1 MTSTRLA
8 AGGTSDAQ
16 PAPRLCSAAR
26 RTSHPL
32 PVARWCGSLALLVAL
47 TASRAAHADL
57 ASGRDKLIAGDY
69 KVAIAELGKVTG
81 KDRPAARVLLA
92 RAQLAIGDYAGAE
105 ATLAP
110 LAQGQAKDAQAI
122 EAHLVF
128 DRLRQI
134 TGRTRDAR
142 GDLEQLWKDH
152 PTDRAIRTALGEI
165 RHALGDVVGA
175 KALFDET
182 IKESDAN
189 ALNLDD
195 PIQTYQLAVA
205 ARGTSQ
211 FQLANDAFRETLKL
225 SPQLTGAGVEWA
237 DLFLEKYAA
246 KLAEQTLEE
255 VFKVNPNDP
264 EAHAAMAQVIVETRY
279 DLAAV
284 RHHLD
289 ASLAVNP
296 KNARALKVRASIEI
310 DQNQWDTANRSL
322 DAVLAANKDDVEAIA
337 MKATVAWLRDDTKAY
352 DAEVQRA
359 LAIDPAYAEL
369 YRIVAR
375 SAVREHR
382 YVEAIE
388 LEKQAVQLKPDFYEA
403 MAGAGLGYL
412 RLGMEQDGIQWL
424 DRSWSGDQY
433 NVRTF
438 NTRTLFKETIP
449 KDYTFGASKNFRI
462 RYHNDEKAVL
472 SRYLEPTMEK
482 AFADM
487 VRRYGFTPKTPVTLE
502 LYADR
507 NDYGIRTV
515 GLPDIAALGVCFGQ
529 VITAMSPANG
539 DINWGMVLWHELG
552 HVFAIQLS
560 NSRVPRW
567 FTEGLSEYET
577 LIARP
582 DWRRENDADLY
593 GAVANA
599 ALPSIGNLNSEFM
612 QPDTNAVVV
621 AYYQSAVTIEY
632 LVQTYG
638 FPKIVD
644 ALKRFG
650 KGQETPDVLQAIT
663 GKTIAQLDTE
673 LHKYLDIRLKAYAG
687 TFKLPTRGFDDV
699 TKLEIAADAAPR
711 DARARANVALGYYYA
726 GDADKATTAA
736 AAALALDARQPIAR
750 YIQAEIV
757 LHQGDLAKAKALF
770 EGLIADGHDSFDLR
784 SRLAQIAEGA
794 GKTDEVELQ
803 LCAAKKLDPERS
815 TPYQELAQ
823 LYEKTGKLP
832 KALVELEH
840 FAFLEQMDL
849 APLKKLVVEYAKLGS
864 WAKVRTYGEMA
875 TFINP
880 SDPDVLG
887 GLGRAYLEL
896 RQPGKALFT
905 YDTMLLTSPPP
916 RRPALVHLGRTRAL
930 IALGKKADA
939 RAALAQAMAT
949 EPENAELLELKA
961 RLK

>member
-1 MTSTRLA
+1 MTFTRLA
-8 AGGTSDAQ
+8 T
-16 PAPRLCSAAR
+16 
-26 RTSHPL
+26 
-32 PVARWCGSLALLVAL
+32 ALVVVM
-47 TASRAAHADL
+47 TASRVAHADL

-69 KVAIAELGKVTG
+69 KSAIAELGKVTG
-81 KDRPAARVLLA
+81 KDRPAARLLLA
-92 RAQLAIGDYAGAE
+92 RAQLATGDYAGAE

-110 LAQGQAKDAQAI
+110 LVQGPAKDPQAI

-128 DRLRQI
+128 DQLRRI
-134 TGRTRDAR
+134 TGRTKDA
-142 GDLEQLWKDH
+142 GADLEPLWKAN
-152 PTDRAIRTALGEI
+152 PADRAIRTALGQT
-165 RHALGDVVGA
+165 RHALGDVLGA

-189 ALNLDD
+189 QLNLDD
-195 PIQTYQLAVA
+195 PVQTYQLAIA

-211 FQLANDAFRETLKL
+211 FQLANDAFRETLQL
-225 SPQLTGAGVEWA
+225 LPQDTEAGVAWA

-246 KLAEQTLEE
+246 QLAEQTLEE

-289 ASLAVNP
+289 AALAVNP
-296 KNARALKVRASIEI
+296 KNARALKVRASIQI
-310 DQNQWDTANRSL
+310 DQNQWDAANKAL
-322 DAVLAANKDDVEAIA
+322 DAVLAVNKDDVEAVA

-352 DAEVQRA
+352 QAEVGRA

-388 LEKQAVQLKPDFYEA
+388 LEKQAVALKPDFYEA
-403 MAGAGLGYL
+403 MAGAGMGYL
-412 RLGMEQDGIQWL
+412 RLGMEREGLEWL
-424 DRSWSGDQY
+424 DKSWAGDQY
-433 NVRTF
+433 NVRAF
-438 NTRTLFKETIP
+438 NTRTLFKKTIP
-449 KDYTFGASKNFRI
+449 KEYTFGTSKNFRI

-472 SRYLEPTMEK
+472 SRYLEPTMER

-487 VRRYGFTPKTPVTLE
+487 VKRYGFTPKTPVTLE

-593 GAVANA
+593 GAVANQ
-599 ALPSIGNLNSEFM
+599 ALTSISELNSEFL
-612 QPDTNAVVV
+612 QPDPNAVVV
-621 AYYQSAVTIEY
+621 AYYQSAVTVEY
-632 LVQTYG
+632 LAQTYG
-638 FPKIVD
+638 FPKIVE
-644 ALKRFG
+644 ALKLFG
-650 KGQETPDVLQAIT
+650 KGKETADVLQAIT
-663 GKTIAQLDTE
+663 GKTIAQLDAE
-673 LHKYLDIRLKAYAG
+673 FRQYLDVRLKAYAG
-687 TFKLPTRGFDDV
+687 TFKLPTRGFDDL

-711 DARARANVALGYYYA
+711 DARAKANVALGHYYA
-726 GDADKATTAA
+726 GDSEKAMAA
-736 AAALALDARQPIAR
+736 ATAALALDGKQPIAR
-750 YIQAEIV
+750 YIQAEVV
-757 LHQGDLAKAKALF
+757 LHQDDMPRAKALYQ
-770 EGLIADGHDSFDLR
+770 GLIADGHDSFDLR
-784 SRLAQIAEGA
+784 SRLAQIAQSEG
-794 GKTDEVELQ
+794 KPDEVERE

-815 TPYQELAQ
+815 APYQELAQ
-823 LYEKTGKLP
+823 HYEKAGQTP
-832 KALVELEH
+832 QALVELEH
-840 FAFLEQMDL
+840 FVYLEQMDL
-849 APLKKLVVEYAKLGS
+849 APLKKLVVEYGKAAS

-875 TFINP
+875 TYINP
-880 SDPDVLG
+880 SDPEILS

-896 RQPGKALFT
+896 RQPDKALFT
-905 YDTMLLTSPPP
+905 YDTMLLAKPPP

-930 IALGKKADA
+930 LALGKKADA
-939 RAALAQAMAT
+939 RAALAQAMTT
-949 EPENAELLELKA
+949 EPENAEVLELKA
-961 RLK
+961 KLK

>member
-1 MTSTRLA
+1 MTSTRL
-8 AGGTSDAQ
+8 G
-16 PAPRLCSAAR
+16 
-26 RTSHPL
+26 
-32 PVARWCGSLALLVAL
+32 LALVVAM
-47 TASRAAHADL
+47 TASSAAHADL

-69 KVAIAELGKVTG
+69 KTAISELGKVSG
-81 KDRPAARVLLA
+81 KDRPAARLLLA
-92 RAQLAIGDYAGAE
+92 RAQLATGDYAGAE
-105 ATLAP
+105 ATLVP
-110 LAQGQAKDAQAI
+110 LIQGQAQGQGPAKDAQAI

-128 DRLRQI
+128 DELRRM
-134 TGRTRDAR
+134 TGRTKDALA
-142 GDLEQLWKDH
+142 DLEQLWKAS
-152 PTDRAIRTALGEI
+152 TSDRAIRTALGEA
-165 RHALGDVVGA
+165 RYALGDVLGA

-189 ALNLDD
+189 KLNLDD
-195 PIQTYQLAVA
+195 PVQTYQLAVA
-205 ARGTSQ
+205 ARYTSQ

-225 SPQLTGAGVEWA
+225 SPQLTAAGVAWA

-246 KLAEQTLEE
+246 QLAEQTLEE

-289 ASLAVNP
+289 ASLGVNSR
-296 KNARALKVRASIEI
+296 NARALKVRASIEI
-310 DQNQWDTANRSL
+310 DQNQWDTANKTL
-322 DAVLAANKDDVEAIA
+322 DGVIAANKDDVEAIA
-337 MKATVAWLRDDTKAY
+337 MKATVAWLRDDLKAY
-352 DAEVQRA
+352 QAEVART

-388 LEKQAVQLKPDFYEA
+388 LEKQAVKLKPDFYEA

-412 RLGMEQDGIQWL
+412 RLGMEKEGIEWL
-424 DRSWSGDQY
+424 DKSWAGDQY

-438 NTRTLFKETIP
+438 NTRTLFKQTIP
-449 KDYTFGASKNFRI
+449 KEYTFGTSKNFRI

-472 SRYLEPTMEK
+472 ARYLEPTMEQ
-482 AFADM
+482 AFASM

-515 GLPDIAALGVCFGQ
+515 GLPDISALGVCFGQ

-593 GAVANA
+593 GAVANQ

-638 FPKIVD
+638 FPKIVE
-644 ALKRFG
+644 ALKLFG
-650 KGQETPDVLQAIT
+650 KGKETADVLQVIT
-663 GKTIAQLDTE
+663 GKTVAQLDVDFR
-673 LHKYLDIRLKAYAG
+673 KYLDIRLKAYAG
-687 TFKLPTRGFDDV
+687 TFKLPTRGFDDL
-699 TKLEIAADAAPR
+699 TKLEIAADAAPK
-711 DARARANVALGYYYA
+711 DARARAHVALGYYYG
-726 GDADKATTAA
+726 GDAEKATAA
-736 AAALALDARQPIAR
+736 AAAALVLDAKQPIAR
-750 YIQAEIV
+750 YIQAEVV
-757 LHQGDLAKAKALF
+757 LHEGDVAKAKALYQ
-770 EGLIADGHDSFDLR
+770 GLIADGHDSFDLR
-784 SRLAQIAEGA
+784 SRLAQIAQGESKPGEA
-794 GKTDEVELQ
+794 EQQ
-803 LCAAKKLDPERS
+803 LCAAKTLDPERS
-815 TPYQELAQ
+815 SPYQELAQ
-823 LYEKTGKLP
+823 AYEKAGQKQ
-832 KALVELEH
+832 KALTELEH
-840 FAFLEQMDL
+840 YAFLEQMDL
-849 APLKKLVVEYAKLGS
+849 APLKKLVVEYGKLAS
-864 WAKVRTYGEMA
+864 WPKVRTYGEMA
-875 TFINP
+875 TYINP
-880 SDPDVLG
+880 SDPEILA

-896 RQPGKALFT
+896 HQPDKALFT
-905 YDTMLLTSPPP
+905 YDTMLQVTPAP
-916 RRPALVHLGRTRAL
+916 RRPALVHLGRAKAL
-930 IALGKKADA
+930 LALGKKPDA
-939 RAALAQAMAT
+939 RAAIALAMKT
-949 EPENAELLELKA
+949 EPENAEVLALKA
-961 RLK
+961 TLK

>member
-1 MTSTRLA
+1 MA
-8 AGGTSDAQ
+8 ASG
-16 PAPRLCSAAR
+16 
-26 RTSHPL
+26 
-32 PVARWCGSLALLVAL
+32 VAR
-47 TASRAAHADL
+47 ADL
-57 ASGRDKLIAGDY
+57 ASSRDKLIAGDY
-69 KVAIAELGKVTG
+69 KTALAELGKIGG
-81 KDRPAARVLLA
+81 KDRPAARLLLA
-92 RAQLAIGDYAGAE
+92 RAQLATGDYAAAE
-105 ATLAP
+105 ATLTP
-110 LAQGQAKDAQAI
+110 LAPAAAKDATAI
-122 EAHLVF
+122 EAHLVL
-128 DRLRQI
+128 DQLRRR
-134 TGRTRDAR
+134 TGRTREAR
-142 GDLEQLWKDH
+142 ADLEQLWKDH
-152 PTDRAIRTALGEI
+152 PTDRAVRTALGEV
-165 RHALGDVVGA
+165 RRALGDVVGG

-182 IKESDAN
+182 IKESDART
-189 ALNLDD
+189 LDLDD
-195 PIQTYQLAVA
+195 PVQTYQLAVA
-205 ARGTSQ
+205 ARETSQ

-225 SPQLTGAGVEWA
+225 SPQLTDAGIEWA
-237 DLFLEKYAA
+237 DLFLGKYAA
-246 KLAEQTLEE
+246 QLAEQTLEE

-264 EAHAAMAQVIVETRY
+264 EAHAAMAEVIVETRY

-296 KNARALKVRASIEI
+296 RNARALKVRASIEI
-310 DQNQWDTANRSL
+310 DQNQWDTANKSL
-322 DAVLAANKDDVEAIA
+322 DAVLATNKDDVEAIA

-352 DAEVQRA
+352 NAEVQRA
-359 LAIDPAYAEL
+359 FAIDPAYAEL

-388 LEKQAVQLKPDFYEA
+388 LEKQAVVLKPDFFEA

-412 RLGMEQDGIQWL
+412 RLGMEREGIEWL
-424 DRSWSGDQY
+424 DKSWAGDQY

-449 KDYTFGASKNFRI
+449 KHYTFGASKNFRI

-472 SRYLEPTMEK
+472 ARYLEPTMER

-502 LYADR
+502 LYAER

-539 DINWGMVLWHELG
+539 DINWGMILWHELG

-560 NSRVPRW
+560 SSRVPRW

-593 GAVANA
+593 GAVANNT
-599 ALPSIGNLNSEFM
+599 LPSIGNLNSEFM
-612 QPDTNAVVV
+612 QPDSNAVVV

-650 KGQETPDVLQAIT
+650 RGEETAAVLQAIT
-663 GKTIAQLDTE
+663 GKPIAQLD
-673 LHKYLDIRLKAYAG
+673 LDFRKYLDIRLKAYAG

-699 TKLEIAADAAPR
+699 TKLEVAADAAPK
-711 DARARANVALGYYYA
+711 DARAKANVALGYYYA
-726 GDADKATTAA
+726 GDADKATVAV
-736 AAALALDARQPIAR
+736 AAALALDPKQPIAR

-757 LHQGDLAKAKALF
+757 LHEGDTAKAKALF
-770 EGLIADGHDSFDLR
+770 QGLIADGHDSFDLR
-784 SRLAQIAEGA
+784 SRLAQIAQGD
-794 GKTDEVELQ
+794 GKTDEVEQ
-803 LCAAKKLDPERS
+803 ELCAAKKLDPERS
-815 TPYQELAQ
+815 SPYQELAQ
-823 LYEKTGKLP
+823 LYEKAGQLP
-832 KALVELEH
+832 RALIELEH

-849 APLKKLVVEYAKLGS
+849 APLKKLVVEYGKLGN

-875 TFINP
+875 TYINP
-880 SDPDVLG
+880 ADPEILG
-887 GLGRAYLEL
+887 GLSRAYLEL
-896 RQPGKALFT
+896 RQPARALYTF
-905 YDTMLLTSPPP
+905 DTMLLTTPPP
-916 RRPALVHLGRTRAL
+916 RRPALVQLGRARAL
-930 IALGKKADA
+930 IALGKKAEA
-939 RAALAQAMAT
+939 KAALAQAMTT
-949 EPENAELLELKA
+949 EPENAELLELAAK
-961 RLK
+961 LK

>member
-1 MTSTRLA
+1 LALVIVMA
-8 AGGTSDAQ
+8 AGG
-16 PAPRLCSAAR
+16 
-26 RTSHPL
+26 
-32 PVARWCGSLALLVAL
+32 VAY
-47 TASRAAHADL
+47 ADL

-81 KDRPAARVLLA
+81 KDRPAARLLLA
-92 RAQLAIGDYAGAE
+92 RAQIETGDHAGAE
-105 ATLAP
+105 ATLVP
-110 LAQGQAKDAQAI
+110 LTQGAKTDPRTI

-128 DRLRQI
+128 GRLRRI
-134 TGRTRDAR
+134 TGRTKDAR
-142 GDLEQLWKDH
+142 ADLEQLWKAN
-152 PTDRAIRTALGEI
+152 PGDRAIRTALGEV
-165 RHALGDVVGA
+165 RLALGDVLGA

-189 ALNLDD
+189 KLDLDD
-195 PIQTYQLAVA
+195 PVQTYQLAIA
-205 ARGTSQ
+205 ARHTAQ

-225 SPQLTGAGVEWA
+225 RPQLTEAGVAWA
-237 DLFLEKYAA
+237 DLFLQKYAA
-246 KLAEQTLEE
+246 QLAEQTLED

-279 DLAAV
+279 DLADV
-284 RHHLD
+284 RHHLE
-289 ASLAVNP
+289 ASLAQNP
-296 KNARALKVRASIEI
+296 RNARALKVRASIEI
-310 DQNQWDTANRSL
+310 DQNRWDAANKTL
-322 DAVLAANKDDVEAIA
+322 DTVLAVNKDDVEAIA
-337 MKATVAWLRDDTKAY
+337 MKATVAWLRDDTRAY
-352 DAEVQRA
+352 QAEVQRA

-388 LEKQAVQLKPDFYEA
+388 LEKQAVKLRPDFYEA

-412 RLGMEQDGIQWL
+412 RLGMEKEGLEWL
-424 DRSWSGDQY
+424 DRSWAGDQY

-449 KDYTFGASKNFRI
+449 KDYTFGTSRNFRI
-462 RYHNDEKAVL
+462 RYHNDEKPVL
-472 SRYLEPTMEK
+472 ARYLEPTLER

-502 LYADR
+502 LYAER

-582 DWRRENDADLY
+582 EWRRENDADLY
-593 GAVANA
+593 GAVASGT
-599 ALPSIGNLNSEFM
+599 LPSIGNLNSEFM
-612 QPDTNAVVV
+612 QPDANAVVV

-638 FPKIVD
+638 FPKIVE
-644 ALKRFG
+644 ALKLFG
-650 KGQETPDVLQAIT
+650 KGRDTAEVLQAIT
-663 GKTIAQLDTE
+663 GKSIAVLDGE
-673 LHKYLDIRLKAYAG
+673 FRKYLDVRLKAYAG
-687 TFKLPTRGFDDV
+687 TFKLPVRGFDDV
-699 TKLEIAADAAPR
+699 TKLEVAADAAPR
-711 DARARANVALGYYYA
+711 DARARAHVALGHYYA
-726 GDADKATTAA
+726 GDAEKADAAA
-736 AAALALDARQPIAR
+736 AAALALDGKQPIAR
-750 YIQAEIV
+750 YIQAEIL
-757 LHQGDLAKAKALF
+757 LHQSDKARAKALF

-784 SRLAQIAEGA
+784 SRLAQIAGDQ
-794 GKTDEVELQ
+794 GKLEEVEHQ

-815 TPYQELAQ
+815 LPYQELAHR
-823 LYEKTGKLP
+823 YEKAGQP
-832 KALVELEH
+832 AKALVELEH

-849 APLKKLVVEYAKLGS
+849 APLKKLVSAYGQLANWS
-864 WAKVRTYGEMA
+864 KVRTYGEMA

-880 SDPDVLG
+880 ADPEVLA

-896 RQPGKALFT
+896 RQPDRALFT
-905 YDTMLLTSPPP
+905 YDTMLLTRPAP
-916 RRPALVHLGRTRAL
+916 RRPALVHIGRVKAL
-930 IALGKKADA
+930 LALGKKAEA
-939 RAALAQAMAT
+939 KAALALALKT
-949 EPENAELLELKA
+949 EPENAEALELKA